1 MFTGLTAKHDSS
13 TCSFFRLIWIYRQ
26 SSDHSPARDY
36 LDGNVIRTNGFIRL
50 TQGEV
55 IINQQPLPDAEDA
68 KGGGHRGE
76 SIKAGNRRAT
86 HPDPKARLASIATDG
101 VYIVRGINYRGD
113 TRGQEWYMDMVCEAR
128 GADDLKKQSSLQKA
142 QL

>member
-1 MFTGLTAKHDSS
+1 ML
-13 TCSFFRLIWIYRQ
+13 RQ
-26 SSDHSPARDY
+26 SSDHSLVRKYPGRNT
-36 LDGNVIRTNGFIRL
+36 GRTNGLIRL

-55 IINQQPLPDAEDA
+55 IINQQPMPAAEVA

-76 SIKAGNRRAT
+76 SIKSGNRQAAL
-86 HPDPKARLASIATDG
+86 PDPKARLASIATDG

-128 GADDLKKQSSLQKA
+128 GADDLKNQEAFNREK
-142 QL
+142 